1 METNVPKNLVQAAM
15 HKDFFDRCSIAI
27 ENEYYLE
34 AIFMEYAAMEG
45 RLEVLLGVLG
55 ASCNNKLPDKER
67 NKIQISHRVSCFK
80 NLFKN
85 QDIFGKSKLNCVFFR
100 RLEKWISLRN
110 GYIHGLYKNE
120 VKYKKRMKDRD
131 FAIEGLALC
140 GELYNEVNRIKRL
153 RKKSPELFYNIN
165 FCSSKSCEYHS
176 DFTN

>member
-1 METNVPKNLVQAAM
+1 MEMNVPKNLVQAAM
-15 HKDFFDRCSIAI
+15 HKDFFDRCGIAI

-34 AIFMEYAAMEG
+34 AVFMEYAAMEG

-67 NKIQISHRVSCFK
+67 NKILISHRVSCFK

-85 QDIFGKSKLNCVFFR
+85 QDIFGKSKLNSVFFR

-120 VKYKKRMKDRD
+120 VKYKKRMKDKA
-131 FAIEGLALC
+131 FAQEGLELC
-140 GELYNEVNRIKRL
+140 RVLYNEVNNRL
-153 RKKSPELFYNIN
+153 
-165 FCSSKSCEYHS
+165 
-176 DFTN
+176 